1 MINTRQNVTF
11 SIGNL
16 AIIDKADADFGFF
29 KDVFGDLA
37 GKAGSFLPSIKLLI
51 YNRLGECHSLRRLP
65 EFTPLELI
73 EMLDGKELIPERTLN
88 RNVSRLGKKAVF
100 AVENLQQFV
109 VKHKL
114 ADNIQHI
121 DFSST
126 FFAGSKCPL
135 GKLGYSRDH
144 EPGRPQITF
153 GISVGSNKIPTALTI
168 QKGNVVDKEHMKSML
183 KLCKHVLSKD
193 SLLIFDCGGNTKKNK
208 QKIRKLDFHY
218 LTLKPKIKK
227 VYKELIELFKQ
238 NEPEKIEINDETY
251 MCVKTRKDGEFVYI
265 FYSEKLKDDQL
276 RIKQVKFARKLVKG
290 DALLKKVKKGKEL
303 KPQISREG
311 WIVTRGCLQRTLE
324 KVRNPFVIGIEGFF
338 ASECSL
344 DLEPAVV
351 LILYKDRDKAEK
363 LIRDMKEG
371 TETRPMR
378 HWSKDAVIGYML
390 VVFLTNFLINLT
402 LLFAK
407 NPLVKNLKLLKK
419 YLKNSTL
426 TVVYPK
432 NRFRFAVAANIS
444 AENRSIF
451 GDFIEKYGEKELG
464 LRW

>member
-1 MINTRQNVTF
+1 M
-11 SIGNL
+11 
-16 AIIDKADADFGFF
+16 
-29 KDVFGDLA
+29 
-37 GKAGSFLPSIKLLI
+37 
-51 YNRLGECHSLRRLP
+51 
-65 EFTPLELI
+65 
-73 EMLDGKELIPERTLN
+73 
-88 RNVSRLGKKAVF
+88 
-100 AVENLQQFV
+100 
-109 VKHKL
+109 
-114 ADNIQHI
+114 
-121 DFSST
+121 
-126 FFAGSKCPL
+126 PL

-338 ASECSL
+338 ALECSL

-407 NPLVKNLKLLKK
+407 NPLVKNLKLLK
-419 YLKNSTL
+419 NT
-426 TVVYPK
+426 
-432 NRFRFAVAANIS
+432 
-444 AENRSIF
+444 
-451 GDFIEKYGEKELG
+451 
-464 LRW
+464 